1 MLATFRLDYGSLY
14 LVTAERVSMQI
25 YDFGPEFQNESIV
38 LSYLLTFRACC
49 MFASQDM
56 PEREMQVVA
65 CVMQWRRQ
73 PVSHSPLR

>member
-1 MLATFRLDYGSLY
+1 
-14 LVTAERVSMQI
+14 MQI

-56 PEREMQVVA
+56 PEEK
-65 CVMQWRRQ
+65 CK
-73 PVSHSPLR
+73 S